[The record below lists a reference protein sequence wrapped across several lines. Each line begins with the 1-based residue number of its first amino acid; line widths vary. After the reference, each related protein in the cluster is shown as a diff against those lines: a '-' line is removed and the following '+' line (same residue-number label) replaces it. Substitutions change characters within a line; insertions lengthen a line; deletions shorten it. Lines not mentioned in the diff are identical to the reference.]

1 MERLNYIARA
11 QGHFALT
18 GAPGGYDAFLVAE
31 AAKRRPGIVLFVT
44 ADDAAAQAAADAIA
58 FFASDLRVLPF
69 PAWDCLPYDR
79 LSPKPDIESQRL
91 ATLAALGVRG
101 KDDGPAVVIA
111 PIHALLQRVPPRAAI
126 REASFLARTG
136 QAIEHEQL
144 VNFLVKNG
152 YVRASTVREP
162 GDFALR
168 GGIIDLWP
176 PGADDPLRLDFFGA
190 SLEAIKRFDAETQLS
205 KDEISEI
212 ELLPASETPLDP
224 ESISRFR
231 TGYIAAFGPPGP
243 DDLLYEAVSA
253 GRKHP
258 GMEHWLPLFHPEL
271 ETLFDYLEAPLVF
284 VSHLVEEARA
294 ARHEL
299 IADYYETR
307 RQILTGTAPEK
318 ASGPPYRPLPPE
330 QLYVTDAEWK
340 AMLSHRVVRELSP
353 FHAPESTRSVD
364 AGGKMGRDFAPERAQ
379 GRVNVFEA
387 AAEYVKSLREA
398 KKRVVV
404 AAWSEGS
411 AERLGGV
418 LSDHGLGAM
427 RSIANWSDA
436 LSLHTDAVGVGV
448 LSLEHGFEAP
458 DMAIVTEQDILGER
472 MARGR
477 STKTRR
483 AQNFLAEASSLSP
496 GDLVT
501 HIGHGIGQY
510 VGLQTID
517 AAGAPHD
524 CLELK
529 YEGGKLFLPVENI
542 ELLTRYGGDEGSVQL
557 DRLGGAGW
565 QQRKARM
572 KQRVREIAAELI
584 RIAAA
589 RQLRSLPAIE
599 PPHGLYDE
607 FCARFPWQET
617 EDQDRAIAETI
628 EDLAKGRPMDRL
640 VCGDVGFGKTEVAL
654 RTAFV
659 EAMAGSQVAVV
670 VPTTLLAR
678 QHYKNFSAR
687 FQGFP
692 VKVRQLSRFVSAK
705 EARETKAGLASGD
718 IDIVVGTHALL
729 AKSISFKRLGLVI
742 VDEEQHFGVAHKE
755 RLKSLKSDVHVLTL
769 TATPIPRTLQLALS
783 GVRDLSLIT
792 TPPIDRLAVRT
803 FVTPFDPLTVR
814 EALLREH
821 YRGGQSFYVCPRIS
835 DIADAMEFL
844 KHTVPEVKTAIGHGQ
859 IPPAA
864 LEDVMTAFYD
874 GQVDVLVSTN
884 IVESGLDIPRA
895 NTLVVHRADMF
906 GLSQLY
912 QLRGRIGRSKQRA
925 YAYLTTPADRKLT
938 ETADRRLQVLQ
949 SLDQLGAGFSVA
961 SHDMDIRGAGNLLGD
976 EQSGHVREVGIELYQ
991 EMLEEAVSQLKS
1003 GEVAESDEP
1012 WSPQIN
1018 IGTSVLIPE
1027 NYVPDLDVRMALYR
1041 RLAGIQSDAD
1051 IDRFAAELI
1060 DRFGAL
1066 PEEVRHLLDI
1076 VAIKALCRQAEIEK
1090 IEAGPKGATLTFR
1103 NNTFPN
1109 PVGLVRFISEHQS
1122 TMRVRPD
1129 QKVVIARD
1137 WPSPEA
1143 RLKGVQTT
1151 LGQLVRLAEKKAA

>member
-1 MERLNYIARA
+1 M
-11 QGHFALT
+11 
-18 GAPGGYDAFLVAE
+18 
-31 AAKRRPGIVLFVT
+31 
-44 ADDAAAQAAADAIA
+44 
-58 FFASDLRVLPF
+58 
-69 PAWDCLPYDR
+69 
-79 LSPKPDIESQRL
+79 
-91 ATLAALGVRG
+91 
-101 KDDGPAVVIA
+101 
-111 PIHALLQRVPPRAAI
+111 
-126 REASFLARTG
+126 
-136 QAIEHEQL
+136 
-144 VNFLVKNG
+144 
-152 YVRASTVREP
+152 REP

-176 PGADDPLRLDFFGA
+176 PGVDDPLRLDFFGS

-205 KDEISEI
+205 REEISQI

-231 TGYIAAFGPPGP
+231 SGYVATFGPPGP

-258 GMEHWLPLFHPEL
+258 GMEHWLPLFHAQL

-284 VSHLVEEARA
+284 VSHQVEEARA

-299 IADYYETR
+299 ITDYYQTR
-307 RQILTGTAPEK
+307 RQILAGTAPEK

-330 QLYVTDAEWK
+330 QLYVTEAEWK
-340 AMLSHRVVRELSP
+340 AMLSQRVVRELSP

-364 AGGKMGRDFAPERAQ
+364 AGGTPGRDFAPERTQ

-387 AAEYVKSLREA
+387 AAEHVKALRDA

-418 LSDHGLGAM
+418 LSDHGLTAM
-427 RSIANWSDA
+427 RNIANWPDA
-436 LSLHTDAVGVGV
+436 LSLHADAIGVGV
-448 LSLEHGFEAP
+448 LGLEHGFEAP

-472 MARGR
+472 MTRPRA
-477 STKTRR
+477 KTRR

-501 HIGHGIGQY
+501 HIEHGIGQY
-510 VGLQTID
+510 IGLQTID

-542 ELLTRYGGDEGSVQL
+542 ELLTRYGGDEGTVQL

-589 RQLRSLPAIE
+589 RQLRSLPAVE
-599 PPHGLYDE
+599 PPQGLYDE

-617 EDQDRAIAETI
+617 DDQDRAIAETI

-659 EAMAGSQVAVV
+659 EAMAGAQVAVV

-678 QHYKNFSAR
+678 QHYKTFHQR

-705 EARETKAGLASGD
+705 EARETKEGLASGD

-729 AKSISFKRLGLVI
+729 AKSISFKRLGIVI
-742 VDEEQHFGVAHKE
+742 VDEEQHFGVSHKE

-803 FVTPFDPLTVR
+803 FVTPYDPLTLR

-859 IPPAA
+859 MPAAA
-864 LEDVMTAFYD
+864 LEDVMTDFYD
-874 GQVDVLVSTN
+874 GKIDVLVSTN
-884 IVESGLDIPRA
+884 IVESGLDIPTA
-895 NTLVVHRADMF
+895 NTLIVHRADMF

-961 SHDMDIRGAGNLLGD
+961 SHDMDIRGAGNLLGE

-1003 GEVAESDEP
+1003 GEVAEADEQ

-1041 RLAGIQSDAD
+1041 RLAGIENAD
-1051 IDRFAAELI
+1051 NIDRFAAELI

-1066 PEEVRHLLDI
+1066 PEEVRHLIDI
-1076 VAIKALCRQAEIEK
+1076 VAIKALCRAAQVEK

-1109 PVGLVRFISEHQS
+1109 PVGLVRLISEHQS

-1137 WPSPEA
+1137 WPSPEL

-1151 LGQLVRLAEKKAA
+1151 LAQLVRIAEKKAA

>member
-1 MERLNYIARA
+1 LERLNYIARA
-11 QGHFALT
+11 HEHFALT
-18 GAPGGYDAFLVAE
+18 GAPDGFDAFLAAE
-31 AAKRRPGIVLFVT
+31 SARRHQGTVLFVS
-44 ADDAAAQAAADAIA
+44 ADDAHAQTVADAVA
-58 FFASDLRVLPF
+58 FFAPDLRVLAF

-79 LSPKPDIESQRL
+79 LSPKPDIESRR
-91 ATLAALGVRG
+91 LAALAALAARG
-101 KDDGPAVVIA
+101 KDARPLVVVT
-111 PIHALLQRVPPRAAI
+111 PVHALLQRVPRRTAI
-126 REASFLARTG
+126 REASFLARVG
-136 QAIEHEQL
+136 HAIEHADL
-144 VNFLVKNG
+144 VNFLVRNG
-152 YVRASTVREP
+152 YARASTVREP

-168 GGIIDLWP
+168 GGIVDLWP
-176 PGADDPLRLDFFGA
+176 PGTDDPLRLDFFG
-190 SLEAIKRFDAETQLS
+190 STLDAIKRFDAETQLS
-205 KDEISEI
+205 REQISGI

-231 TGYIAAFGPPGP
+231 SAYVAAFGPPGP
-243 DDLLYEAVSA
+243 NDLLYEAVSD
-253 GRKHP
+253 GRKYP

-271 ETLFDYLEAPLVF
+271 ETLFDYVDAPLVF
-284 VSHLVEEARA
+284 VSHQLEEARA
-294 ARHEL
+294 ARHAL

-307 RQILTGTAPEK
+307 RQLLTGTGTEK
-318 ASGPPYRPLPPE
+318 ASSPPYRPLPPE
-330 QLYVTDAEWK
+330 QLYITDSEWK
-340 AMLSHRVVRELSP
+340 AMLSHQTLRELSP
-353 FHAPESTRSVD
+353 FQAPESTRSVD
-364 AGGKMGRDFAPERAQ
+364 MGGRPGRDFAPERAQ

-387 AAEYVKSLREA
+387 AVGHLRALLQA

-427 RSIANWSDA
+427 RSVANWPDA
-436 LSLHTDAVGVGV
+436 LSMHADAVGVGV
-448 LSLEHGFEAP
+448 LCLEHGFEAP

-472 MARGR
+472 MLRPR
-477 STKTRR
+477 TKARR
-483 AQNFLAEASSLSP
+483 AQHFLAEASSLAP

-501 HIGHGIGQY
+501 HIEHGIGRY
-510 VGLQTID
+510 AGLQTID

-524 CLELK
+524 CLELL
-529 YEGGKLFLPVENI
+529 YDGGKLFLPVENI
-542 ELLTRYGGDEGSVQL
+542 ELLTRYGADEGAVQL

-589 RQLRSLPAIE
+589 RQLKSLPAVD
-599 PPHGLYDE
+599 PPQGLYDE

-654 RTAFV
+654 RAAFV

-678 QHYKNFSAR
+678 QHFKTFSER

-692 VKVRQLSRFVSAK
+692 VKLRQLSRFVSAK
-705 EARETKAGLASGD
+705 EARETRAGLAAGG
-718 IDIVVGTHALL
+718 IDIVIGTHALL
-729 AKSISFKRLGLVI
+729 AKTISFRRLGLVV

-755 RLKSLKSDVHVLTL
+755 RLKAFKSDVHVLTL

-783 GVRDLSLIT
+783 GVRDLSLIA

-803 FVTPFDPLTVR
+803 FVTPFDALTLR

-821 YRGGQSFYVCPRIS
+821 YRGGQSFYVCPRIV
-835 DIADAMEFL
+835 DIADAMDFL

-859 IPPAA
+859 MPAAA

-874 GQVDVLVSTN
+874 GKIDVLVSTN
-884 IVESGLDIPRA
+884 IVESGLDIPTA

-938 ETADRRLQVLQ
+938 ETAERRLQVLQ

-961 SHDMDIRGAGNLLGD
+961 SHDLDIRGAGNLLGE

-991 EMLEEAVSQLKS
+991 EMLEEAVSQLRS
-1003 GEVAESDEP
+1003 ERPTEANEQ

-1027 NYVPDLDVRMALYR
+1027 HYVPDLDVRMALYR
-1041 RLAGIQSDAD
+1041 RLSGIESEGD

-1060 DRFGAL
+1060 DRFGSL

-1076 VAIKALCRQAEIEK
+1076 VAIKALCRQAEVEK

-1103 NNTFPN
+1103 NNVFPN
-1109 PVGLVRFISEHQS
+1109 PAGLVRLIAEHQS

-1137 WPSPEA
+1137 WPDPEI

-1151 LGQLVRLAEKKAA
+1151 LAQLVRLAEKKAA

>member
-1 MERLNYIARA
+1 LERLNYIARA
-11 QGHFALT
+11 PGHFTLT
-18 GAPGGYDAFLVAE
+18 GAPDGYDAFLAAE
-31 AAKRRPGIVLFVT
+31 AAKRRNGLVLFVT
-44 ADDAAAQAAADAIA
+44 ADDGAAQNVADAIA
-58 FFASDLRVLPF
+58 FFAPALRVLPF

-91 ATLAALGVRG
+91 ATLAALAGRG
-101 KDDGPAVVIA
+101 KDAGPAAIVSPV
-111 PIHALLQRVPPRAAI
+111 HALLQRVPPRAAI
-126 REASFLARTG
+126 REASFLARAG
-136 QAIEHEQL
+136 QVIEHEQL
-144 VNFLVKNG
+144 VGFLVKNG
-152 YVRASTVREP
+152 YARASTVREA

-176 PGADDPLRLDFFGA
+176 PGVDDPLRLDFFGA
-190 SLEAIKRFDAETQLS
+190 SLETIKRFDAETQLS
-205 KDEISEI
+205 RQEVREI

-224 ESISRFR
+224 QSISRFR
-231 TGYIAAFGPPGP
+231 SGYVAAFGPPGP
-243 DDLLYEAVSA
+243 DDLLYEAISA

-258 GMEHWLPLFHPEL
+258 GMEHWLPLFHSGL
-271 ETLFDYLEAPLVF
+271 ETLFDYLDAPLLF
-284 VSHLVEEARA
+284 VSHKVAEARA
-294 ARHEL
+294 ARNDL
-299 IADYYETR
+299 IADYYQTR
-307 RQILTGTAPEK
+307 RQMLQGTAPEK

-340 AMLSHRVVRELSP
+340 ALLSHRVVRELSP
-353 FHAPESTRSVD
+353 FQAPESTRSVD
-364 AGGKMGRDFAPERAQ
+364 AGGKPGRGFAPERAQ

-398 KKRVVV
+398 KKRVLI

-427 RSIANWSDA
+427 RHIANWHDA
-436 LSLHTDAVGVGV
+436 SSMHEGAVGVGV
-448 LSLEHGFEAP
+448 LCLEHGFEAP

-472 MARGR
+472 MLRPRA
-477 STKTRR
+477 KTRK

-501 HIGHGIGQY
+501 HIAHGIGQY
-510 VGLQTID
+510 IGLQTID
-517 AAGAPHD
+517 VTGAPHD

-589 RQLRSLPAIE
+589 RLMRSLPAVE
-599 PPHGLYDE
+599 PPQGLYDE

-617 EDQDRAIAETI
+617 EDQDRAIADTI

-654 RTAFV
+654 RAAFV

-670 VPTTLLAR
+670 APTTLLAR

-687 FQGFP
+687 FQDFP
-692 VKVRQLSRFVSAK
+692 VKLRQLSRFVSPK

-729 AKSISFKRLGLVI
+729 AKSISFNRLGLVI
-742 VDEEQHFGVAHKE
+742 VDEEQHFGVGHKE

-792 TPPIDRLAVRT
+792 TPPVDRLAVRT

-814 EALLREH
+814 EALIREH

-859 IPPAA
+859 MPAAA

-874 GQVDVLVSTN
+874 GKIDVLVSTN
-884 IVESGLDIPRA
+884 IVESGLDIPTA

-938 ETADRRLQVLQ
+938 ETAERRLQVLQ

-961 SHDMDIRGAGNLLGD
+961 SHDMDIRGAGNLLGE

-1003 GEVAESDEP
+1003 GEVVEADEQ

-1027 NYVPDLDVRMALYR
+1027 TYVPDLDVRMALYR
-1041 RLAGIQSDAD
+1041 RLAGIQTEAD

-1076 VAIKALCRQAEIEK
+1076 VAIKGLCRHASVEK

-1109 PVGLVRFISEHQS
+1109 PAGLVRFIAEHQS
-1122 TMRVRPD
+1122 MMRVRPD
-1129 QKVVIARD
+1129 QKVVIARN

-1151 LGQLVRLAEKKAA
+1151 LGQLVRIAEKKAA